1 MRRRPRGASSVR
13 SNAYDRGA
21 AVSEEDVELP
31 VVIAGGVAYVQQFA
45 RLNSFLSAIGPGI
58 SAVESQVHRRQISH
72 QDPSTQVSEHR
83 GEPARPRA
91 DLQHT
96 MAGPHEAGQESPVN
110 LEADTARQ
118 VACQAVPL
126 LLAELVVVVAHQRAL
141 VLGRGR
147 HDCTEVA
154 PRIEGR
160 ARYPDTCQASPRNAL
175 ACWSPPERV
184 SSPVSGAVPR
194 RPARAAY
201 RSSGA
206 GCGVAHL
213 GDCDA
218 QVEPRSGSFS
228 PQADR

>member
-45 RLNSFLSAIGPGI
+45 RLNSFLSAIGPDI
-58 SAVESQVHRRQISH
+58 SVVEPQLHRRQISN

-91 DLQHT
+91 DLEHT
-96 MAGPHEAGQESPVN
+96 MARPHEAGQESPVN

-118 VACQAVPL
+118 VACEAVPL

-147 HDCTEVA
+147 HDCTEA
-154 PRIEGR
+154 GPG
-160 ARYPDTCQASPRNAL
+160 TQT
-175 ACWSPPERV
+175 
-184 SSPVSGAVPR
+184 PVR
-194 RPARAAY
+194 RPRGT
-201 RSSGA
+201 RWPVGR
-206 GCGVAHL
+206 
-213 GDCDA
+213 
-218 QVEPRSGSFS
+218 Q
-228 PQADR
+228 